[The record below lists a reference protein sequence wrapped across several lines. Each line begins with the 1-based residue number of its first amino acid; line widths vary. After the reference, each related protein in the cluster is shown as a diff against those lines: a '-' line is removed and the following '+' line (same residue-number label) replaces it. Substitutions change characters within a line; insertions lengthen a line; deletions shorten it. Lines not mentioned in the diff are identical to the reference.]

1 MTPSTTMTPF
11 ARAFAGAL
19 GVLFLGMALVILG
32 TSAALD
38 WQAVLGAAVVLV
50 LGLDFLLGAVRSRWP
65 RLALALM
72 LP

>member
-1 MTPSTTMTPF
+1 MTPSTPMTPF
-11 ARAFAGAL
+11 ARTFAGAL
-19 GVLFLGMALVILG
+19 GVLFVGLAAVILG

-38 WQAVLGAAVVLV
+38 WQAALAAAVVLV

-65 RLALALM
+65 RLALALF

>member
-1 MTPSTTMTPF
+1 MTPSTAMTPF

-19 GVLFLGMALVILG
+19 GVLFFGLGLVILG
-32 TSAALD
+32 TSEDMD
-38 WQAVLGAAVVLV
+38 WQAVLGAIAVLV